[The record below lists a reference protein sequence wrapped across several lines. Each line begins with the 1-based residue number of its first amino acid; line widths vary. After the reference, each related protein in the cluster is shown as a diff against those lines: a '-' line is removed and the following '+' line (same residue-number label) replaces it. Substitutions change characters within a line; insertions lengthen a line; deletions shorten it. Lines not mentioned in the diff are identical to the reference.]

1 MAVFE
6 MHTALEFLARAGVTD
21 EQLVGLKKIGYFSAP
36 ASCRHHLAE
45 SGGLVAHS
53 INVTRNLI
61 NLKVFPDPAGNP
73 STYRV
78 GMLHDLVKCFNY
90 AADGVDGKYRFTSA
104 PYPGHG
110 MASFMIAHELGIEL
124 TPVEAACIVWHMGAF
139 GLDEDA
145 LKQYSA
151 AVRLYPNQIIL
162 THAADHLASVH
173 EELREKI

>member
-1 MAVFE
+1 MDE
-6 MHTALEFLARAGVTD
+6 MLMQTARDFLARAGLDGDKVRKL
-21 EQLVGLKKIGYFSAP
+21 EKIGYFTAP
-36 ASCRHHLAE
+36 ASCRHHLAVE
-45 SGGLVAHS
+45 GGLVRHS
-53 INVTRNLI
+53 VNVTQRLI
-61 NLKVFPDPAGNP
+61 DLRVFPETPDNP
-73 STYRV
+73 SYYRV
-78 GMLHDLVKCFNY
+78 GMLHDLVKCFCY
-90 AADGVDGKYRFTSA
+90 ARGDEGKYRFVTA

>member
-1 MAVFE
+1 MGVFR
-6 MHTALEFLARAGVTD
+6 MDVALRFLEKAGVTD
-21 EQLVGLKKIGYFSAP
+21 VQLDGLKKIGYFTAP
-36 ASCRHHLAE
+36 ASRSHHLAMN
-45 SGGLVAHS
+45 GGLVEHS

-61 NLKVFPDPAGNP
+61 DLRVFPNPELNP

-78 GMLHDLVKCFNY
+78 GMFHDLVKCFNY
-90 AADGVDGKYRFTSA
+90 AADGADGRYRFVPA

-124 TPVEAACIVWHMGAF
+124 SPVEAACIVWHMGAF

-151 AVRLYPNQIIL
+151 AVRVHPSPIIL
-162 THAADHLASVH
+162 THAADHLASVY
-173 EELREKI
+173 EENCEKA